1 MSTVFGTAKARAAA
15 ATQPA
20 PARRPEPKLRIV
32 YGAPFRPPRMPFVLF
47 VVGLLAAGLVGL
59 LLLNTE
65 LQRGTF
71 QVTAL
76 NHQADQL
83 RDQQEQ
89 LERQA
94 RALESPQNLADR
106 ALRMGMVPNPNPV
119 FLRLS
124 DGKVLGVPAEGR
136 AGTGTAMF
144 GPDTPAAGRPAPGV
158 PPAATPP
165 LNGQQTGTPSGA
177 PTGAPTGGPTSA
189 PTGAPTGAPGGRPS
203 TTTTAQPSTTI
214 TPGVPPA
221 TQPARPG
228 STTSKPTS
236 TPSKP
241 VPPTPGA
248 RIGTPTGG

>member
-15 ATQPA
+15 TQPA
-20 PARRPEPKLRIV
+20 PASKPQPKLRVV

-47 VVGLLAAGLVGL
+47 VVALLGAGLVGL

-76 NHQADQL
+76 NQQADQL

-89 LERQA
+89 LERQV
-94 RALESPQNLADR
+94 RTLESPQNLADR

-124 DGKVLGVPAEGR
+124 DGKVLGVPEEGK

-144 GPDTPAAGRPAPGV
+144 GP
-158 PPAATPP
+158 
-165 LNGQQTGTPSGA
+165 
-177 PTGAPTGGPTSA
+177 
-189 PTGAPTGAPGGRPS
+189 
-203 TTTTAQPSTTI
+203 
-214 TPGVPPA
+214 
-221 TQPARPG
+221 
-228 STTSKPTS
+228 
-236 TPSKP
+236 
-241 VPPTPGA
+241 
-248 RIGTPTGG
+248 GTPTGTKPSTPPTTTKPPATKPLTTKPPATNKPATKPPTGTATAKPPTGQTRKPPSTPGTPAQPATTGARTNTPTGG